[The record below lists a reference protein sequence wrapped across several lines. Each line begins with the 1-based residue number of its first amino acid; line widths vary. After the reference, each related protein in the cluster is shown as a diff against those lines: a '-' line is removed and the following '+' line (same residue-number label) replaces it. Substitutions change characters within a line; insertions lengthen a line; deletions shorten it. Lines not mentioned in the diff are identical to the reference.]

1 MSAETK
7 TLIRVLAVNVGTP
20 ELLMERRGQPVQSG
34 IRKHRLPDGPIVV
47 RETNIEGDGQA
58 DLVNH
63 GGPDKAVYVYP
74 SEHLPL
80 WKAEVG
86 YDGGDSP
93 FGENLT
99 ISGMLEDE
107 ARIGDIWQWGEVRMQ
122 VSQPRW
128 PCFKLAHRSGH
139 PDMIK
144 RLVASNRS
152 GWYMRVLQPGTT
164 SVEAPIELIEIDPAG
179 ITVRQAFR
187 ANINRTSLDD
197 VERARIVSHPAL
209 SEAWRAALRQ

>member
-1 MSAETK
+1 MSIETK

-20 ELLMERRGQPVQSG
+20 TVLVERRGKSILSG

-80 WKAEVG
+80 WLAEIG
-86 YDGGDSP
+86 YEGGDSP

-107 ARIGDIWQWGEVRMQ
+107 ARIGDIWQWGDVRLQ

-128 PCFKLAHRSGH
+128 PCFKLALRSGY
-139 PDMIK
+139 PEMIK
-144 RLVASNRS
+144 LLVDSNRS

-164 SVEAPIELIEIDPAG
+164 SVEAPIELIEADPAG
-179 ITVRQAFR
+179 ITVREAFR
-187 ANINRTSLDD
+187 ASINRTSLDD
-197 VERARIVSHPAL
+197 AERNRIASHPAL
-209 SEAWRAALRQ
+209 SEAWRDALSR